1 MPDTDNS
8 SLHEHDDEIPRAN
21 GRPPDPEA
29 IPRVLPPP
37 RNPMAVAR
45 ELLAAEFS
53 DEGALRW
60 HRGGFFRWDGAA
72 WPAEDDAAVTGV
84 LYRVTERALFDSD
97 RGAEPWNPTR
107 GKIADLREALG
118 VGVLQLPS
126 ALEPPFWI
134 GAGEEERGLIP
145 MRNCLLDCRTRATL
159 EHSPDFFNLWSL
171 PYDYDPDAAKPARWL
186 KFLHQLW
193 PDDPDSIKVLQE
205 WIGYLISG
213 DTTQQKIMMLYGA
226 KRSGEGT
233 ILRVITALLGRQN
246 VVSPTLS
253 SLVKVFGLQPLIGK
267 PLAITSDA
275 RFGGQGTEV
284 VVERLL
290 TISGDDTITV
300 DRKNIV
306 AWTGNLPTRIMIS
319 ANELLNLRDAAG
331 ALATRFLTLHLTHS
345 FLGRENTH
353 LTEELL
359 EELPGILLWA
369 LDGLDRLHENGYFT
383 STESEEEAIDDMAR
397 MSSPELAFAEDWCK
411 VTPDGEES
419 PSDLYAA
426 FSDWSKHRQG
436 REHVVTLEVFCR
448 NLRAAVPTIKRV
460 RRSGPDGTRPWHYLG
475 ISLVRGP
482 RQNVHRPSGVSS
494 RVRF

>member
-53 DEGALRW
+53 DGGALRW
-60 HRGGFFRWDGAA
+60 HRGSFFRWDGTA
-72 WPAEDDAAVTGV
+72 WPTEDDAAVTGL
-84 LYRVTERALFDSD
+84 LYRVTERALFDGP
-97 RGAEPWNPTR
+97 RGAEPWTPTR

-118 VGVLQLPS
+118 IGVLQLP
-126 ALEPPFWI
+126 AGLEPPFWI
-134 GAGEEERGLIP
+134 GEEQEERGLIP

-159 EHSPDFFNLWSL
+159 EHSADFFNLWSL
-171 PYDYDPDAAKPARWL
+171 PYDYDPDAAKPRRWL

-193 PDDPDSIKVLQE
+193 PDDPDSIEVLQE
-205 WIGYLISG
+205 WIGYLLSG

-226 KRSGEGT
+226 KRSGKGT

-253 SLVKVFGLQPLIGK
+253 SLIKTFGLQPLIGK
-267 PLAITSDA
+267 PLAIIADA
-275 RFGGQGTEV
+275 RFGGPGAEV

-290 TISGDDTITV
+290 SISGDDAITV
-300 DRKNIV
+300 DRKNI
-306 AWTGNLPTRIMIS
+306 ASWTGNLPTRIMIS

-331 ALATRFLTLHLTHS
+331 ALATRFLPLHLTRS
-345 FLGRENTH
+345 WLGKENTH

-369 LDGLDRLHENGYFT
+369 LDGLDRLHKNGCFT
-383 STESEEEAIDDMAR
+383 VTEAEEETIGDMAR
-397 MSSPELAFAEDWCK
+397 MASPELAFVEDCC
-411 VTPDGEES
+411 TISPDGEEA
-419 PSDLYAA
+419 PQELYTA
-426 FSDWSKHRQG
+426 FKHWCQRQG
-436 REHVVTLEVFCR
+436 REHVVTLDVFCR
-448 NLRAAVPTIKRV
+448 NLRAAVPSIKKV
-460 RRSGPDGTRPWHYLG
+460 RPWASEGPRPAYYHG
-475 ISLVRGP
+475 ITLVKGPHATVRGQS
-482 RQNVHRPSGVSS
+482 RFQSGV
-494 RVRF
+494 RF